1 MWRTLLS
8 LQSSTSA
15 RSGTLHTFLSMTV
28 MVRLMSV
35 SSCLSSSFMVVLF
48 LSEIDVMSSEIFDG
62 RLLYAFGE
70 VGGCGES

>member
-1 MWRTLLS
+1 
-8 LQSSTSA
+8 
-15 RSGTLHTFLSMTV
+15 

-70 VGGCGES
+70 FGGCGES